1 MNRLWAMMRMLIWP
15 KIDRKPQPCK
25 DRYVWKFLDANIWN
39 NFHEIWAT
47 ADNVWNMSDCRT
59 ARGWRKKHKLFWFFH
74 LKIKYSVT
82 INLDCCFDNKNKSEY
97 SFFINKK
104 ETKNKGN
111 QLKIWELNSI
121 SKTFPPKWND
131 KICDQQTLFVS
142 PSLMNK
148 KMEFQT
154 EQVWRSWQ
162 CHKPKSFAGF

>member
-1 MNRLWAMMRMLIWP
+1 MALNKCEIMNRLWAMMRMLIWP

-104 ETKNKGN
+104 ETKNKEEQRQPAQNLGVKFN
-111 QLKIWELNSI
+111 FKNFS
-121 SKTFPPKWND
+121 SKMK
-131 KICDQQTLFVS
+131 
-142 PSLMNK
+142 
-148 KMEFQT
+148 
-154 EQVWRSWQ
+154 R
-162 CHKPKSFAGF
+162 